1 MLVKLIEV
9 YSKNTYASNAD
20 GEVFVNPEHVV
31 CMRENDNLKTR
42 LSETPLGQEIHSA
55 EGFTKLYINR
65 GQSGLDLDVVGDL
78 GETHTSFT
86 QYQNALTAQWLRNFC
101 ENNSTSLL

>member
-20 GEVFVNPEHVV
+20 GKVEEFSLREVLVNPEHVV
-31 CMRENDNLKTR
+31 CIRENDNLK
-42 LSETPLGQEIHSA
+42 SKIGETTLGTEIHPA
-55 EGFTKLYINR
+55 GGFTKIYINR

-78 GETHTSFT
+78 SSI
-86 QYQNALTAQWLRNFC
+86 QNK
-101 ENNSTSLL
+101 LLGSK

>member
-1 MLVKLIEV
+1 MIVKLTEV
-9 YSKNTYASNAD
+9 YETNKDTTGSKYSFR
-20 GEVFVNPEHVV
+20 EVFVNPEHVV

-42 LSETPLGQEIHSA
+42 LSETSLGQEIHSA

-78 GETHTSFT
+78 TEIKNKLQG
-86 QYQNALTAQWLRNFC
+86 RKP
-101 ENNSTSLL
+101 